1 MSDASISVATLL
13 ADLQPVVNV
22 AIGGLVSA
30 VVAGALALGYK
41 FLGLKI
47 SADDQ
52 AQVDKYLTELAQRG
66 VAAAE
71 GNLASAQID
80 VKSPIVAKLVNE
92 ALDNGPAV
100 LAKFGLSQ
108 DVIAHKITAA
118 IGALQAKMTTVA
130 PAAPAK

>member
-1 MSDASISVATLL
+1 MSDTTIAAASIL
-13 ADLQPVVNV
+13 ADLQPVVSV
-22 AIGGLVSA
+22 VIGA
-30 VVAGALALGYK
+30 VIAAAVAGALALGNK

-71 GNLASAQID
+71 GNLATAQIN
-80 VKSPIVAKLVNE
+80 VGSPIVAKLVNE